1 MLNKYFDQVETTERG
16 KRFIDKSLQ
25 IGDEIV
31 RLLAEKRM
39 SQRQLAE
46 ALGKKESQISKW
58 LTGFHN
64 FTLKTI
70 TEIED
75 VLGEDLLLT
84 YLEAKKRFGLAPV
97 VLHQTVVRPEVYA
110 RLHEVE
116 TNLLVA
122 QETAA
127 DYGFSQAHAIEN
139 SLA

>member
-1 MLNKYFDQVETTERG
+1 MYNQFLDQVEVTESG

-31 RLLAEKRM
+31 RLLGEKGLT
-39 SQRQLAE
+39 QRQLAE
-46 ALGKKESQISKW
+46 ALGKKESQVSKW

-84 YLEAKKRFGLAPV
+84 SFEARKRFSKAPI
-97 VLHQTVVRPEVYA
+97 VLHQTVVRPEVYNQL
-110 RLHEVE
+110 REIE
-116 TNLLVA
+116 THLLLV
-122 QETAA
+122 QERTA
-127 DYGFSQAHAIEN
+127 DYGLSVERTEHL
-139 SLA
+139 LA